1 MIYSTQIHIQGVDIY
16 TLGPGEIFIDFELI
30 GLAETCPEITLAKN
44 SGLAYRDI
52 GA

>member
-1 MIYSTQIHIQGVDIY
+1 MRLCCLRTQLFTQA
-16 TLGPGEIFIDFELI
+16 LPGEIFIYFELI

-44 SGLAYRDI
+44 LGLAYRDI